1 MNERLQHYAVRA
13 TDAVNGWALLVGIV
27 LVLASLMGNI
37 SPLPEPGKFATFT
50 GFFGVWLCLV
60 SILVIWGLLV
70 EPIYVSPSIAAMHL
84 ALCGLMLFRVWGQP
98 ELSAR
103 V

>member
-37 SPLPEPGKFATFT
+37 SPLPEPGKLQPSRASSACGCASSASWSSGGYLSNRST
-50 GFFGVWLCLV
+50 
-60 SILVIWGLLV
+60 
-70 EPIYVSPSIAAMHL
+70 YRQASPPCTWHSVA
-84 ALCGLMLFRVWGQP
+84 
-98 ELSAR
+98 
-103 V
+103 